1 MEESKNIDFLLDM
14 PLQVSV
20 EVGRTRVLV
29 KDLLQMREGYIV
41 ELEKLAGEPLD
52 LYVNNRLIA
61 RGEAVMVNEKF
72 GLRLTDIISPAERVE
87 KLG

>member
-1 MEESKNIDFLLDM
+1 MEENKNIDFLLDM

-72 GLRLTDIISPAERVE
+72 GLRLTDIISPTERVE